1 MIIMKLYRMIG
12 IWVRFIIQ
20 VPKFGV
26 PSSKRNWDQ
35 KHAKFLGDFMQLQ
48 TLIVNVTWTSQDIQN
63 HEDRW
68 LTEISPTLVKKSG

>member
-48 TLIVNVTWTSQDIQN
+48 TLIVNVT
-63 HEDRW
+63 
-68 LTEISPTLVKKSG
+68 